1 MKIDTLYKRSVL
13 AFLIGSL
20 TVATSYSFATD
31 AGAGGG
37 DIANDS
43 AVALSGS
50 LVNPQ
55 KVNMPDAGLDAGEV
69 GSMDEL
75 TAADKLY
82 IEKKGKA
89 LYKYLYEQKQLEELN
104 DMLQESVRVNAI
116 KDEKTKS
123 FPMNPDEI
131 SDWRSTNLKVEQA
144 SNAPIS
150 GPVEFKIKTID
161 IDVDAPKPI
170 QILVAKGYSSSIM
183 FFDETG
189 APWPINGDI
198 VGDRS
203 SFESAPFGDST
214 HVGVF
219 KIHKSFSESNALIN
233 LKDMNVPIVI
243 RLTGSE
249 SVIDSRVSVRIPKFG
264 PNANVGSYTRG
275 EINNAN
281 PDILSVLNGD
291 KLDSAKMFQLN
302 GVAGTVWYKNGT
314 LYVRTLANLMSPPWK
329 SHVTSPT
336 GYNVYE
342 LPPVVNL
349 LFAVDGQMKD
359 ATISNSYE
367 VKLNTEQS
375 IFKQD

>member
-1 MKIDTLYKRSVL
+1 MKINTLYKRTVL
-13 AFLIGSL
+13 AILIGSL
-20 TVATSYSFATD
+20 SATVSIFVFADD
-31 AGAGGG
+31 ASQGAES
-37 DIANDS
+37 DQSSKESQVDLQQAENPVQSDS
-43 AVALSGS
+43 GVQ
-50 LVNPQ
+50 VNP
-55 KVNMPDAGLDAGEV
+55 ME
-69 GSMDEL
+69 EL

-82 IEKKGKA
+82 IEQKGKA
-89 LYKYLYEQKQLEELN
+89 LYRYLYEKKQLEEL
-104 DMLQESVRVNAI
+104 DALLHESVRETALRN
-116 KDEKTKS
+116 EKAKT

-131 SDWRSTNLKVEQA
+131 SDWRSINQQVEQA
-144 SNAPIS
+144 TNAPIS
-150 GPVEFKIKTID
+150 GPVDFKIKTID

-189 APWPINGDI
+189 APWPIDGDI
-198 VGDRS
+198 IGDKS
-203 SFESAPFGDST
+203 SFESSPFGDST

-233 LKDMNVPIVI
+233 LKGMNVPIVI

-264 PNANVGSYTRG
+264 PNANTGSFTRG

-291 KLDSAKMFQLN
+291 KLNSAKMFQLN
-302 GVAGTVWYKNGT
+302 GVAGTVWYKEGT
-314 LYVRTLANLMSPPWK
+314 LYVRTLATLMSPPWK